1 MRNRGKIKLNPTIF
15 NRSNKALEIDSTIV
29 LFTKEGHESHP
40 AAQRTLDADIQA
52 SLSQFFLG
60 FVSDKFS
67 SPNGKLGIQTCIF
80 LWTGNSRETEISC
93 FSSSPSILEK
103 DSDWSHSYK
112 LVIYLSRAGSHNLQ
126 LKLWGRSWVVS
137 KWEHARLIKKVT
149 DGDFPGGSVA
159 KTLSSHAEGLGRFRV
174 RKLDSTCC
182 NKDPVCRNR
191 DLVQPNKRINKI
203 NKSKVNRCSLWYPPI
218 FSLCICMY

>member
-1 MRNRGKIKLNPTIF
+1 MLTFKPL
-15 NRSNKALEIDSTIV
+15 
-29 LFTKEGHESHP
+29 
-40 AAQRTLDADIQA
+40 

-60 FVSDKFS
+60 FLSDRFS

-80 LWTGNSRETEISC
+80 LWTGNSGERERSC

-103 DSDWSHSYK
+103 DSDWSHSHK

-137 KWEHARLIKKVT
+137 KREHARLIKEVT

-159 KTLSSHAEGLGRFRV
+159 KTLSSHAGGLGSILGQETRYHMLQQRSCV
-174 RKLDSTCC
+174 PQLRSGAAKQA
-182 NKDPVCRNR
+182 NK
-191 DLVQPNKRINKI
+191 
-203 NKSKVNRCSLWYPPI
+203 
-218 FSLCICMY
+218 